1 MGYKLVRKEDNDIS
15 IIIGEVK
22 NSTEFRKKVLEDVE
36 KTAQPSSKKAKWF
49 NREYFVTLFDKGVG
63 LKHITYNIIKE
74 ED

>member
-15 IIIGEVK
+15 TIIGEVK
-22 NSTEFRKKVLEDVE
+22 NSTEFRTKVLEAVE
-36 KTAQPSSKKAKWF
+36 KTAQLPKKAKWF

-63 LKHITYNIIKE
+63 LRHITYSIIKE